1 MRIVQKVSNSKEY
14 ESIDATKLKTKTL
27 KKLDIEYLP
36 DDVTISTMTLVCD
49 IDTKFN
55 CANIAKYI
63 SLSPDGIL
71 SVSYGKNADPRTN
84 RTIIKKK
91 GGSGKKKKQKK
102 CFYNQVSMYVDVS
115 TKKKKPVNIKLFCD
129 GAIQMT
135 GCKTVNHSIE
145 VLTKV
150 LFELKK
156 TKAIVDVKTLMV
168 VDKPFVTNPESLSIK
183 NIRNLRI
190 AMINSGFEIGF
201 KIDRSKLHNLLL
213 ENNYEC
219 LFDPAKHAC
228 VNIKYE
234 HKHTDKTISVF
245 VFEKGS
251 IIITGAQNCLQ
262 IHSAYEFINKYL
274 LKNHNHIKKSDILTN
289 SNIIKYLG
297 PKDVVDINMDNS
309 SDDVN

>member
-1 MRIVQKVSNSKEY
+1 MRVIPKVSNNDEFESKN
-14 ESIDATKLKTKTL
+14 ATALKTKTL
-27 KKLDIEYLP
+27 KKLDIKYLP
-36 DDVTISTMTLVCD
+36 DDVTISTMTLVCE

-63 SLSPDGIL
+63 SLSPNGIL
-71 SVSYGKNADPRTN
+71 SVSYGKSGDTRTN
-84 RTIIKKK
+84 RSIIKKK
-91 GGSGKKKKQKK
+91 TSSGKKKKQKK
-102 CFYNQVSMYVDVS
+102 CFYNQVSMYIDVS

-135 GCKTVNHSIE
+135 GCKTIDHSIE

-156 TKAIVDVKTLMV
+156 TKAIVDAKTMTIME
-168 VDKPFVTNPESLSIK
+168 KPFVTNPEKLSIK
-183 NIRNLRI
+183 DISNLRI
-190 AMINSGFEIGF
+190 AMINSGFEIEF

-234 HKHTDKTISVF
+234 HPDKTISVF

-251 IIITGAQNCLQ
+251 IIITGAQNCSQ
-262 IHSAYEFINKYL
+262 IYSAYDFINKYL
-274 LKNHNHIKKSDILTN
+274 LKNHHHIKKNDMLTN
-289 SNIIKYLG
+289 SNIIKYLD
-297 PKDVVDINMDNS
+297 PKDVIDTNMSS
-309 SDDVN
+309 SDESN

>member
-1 MRIVQKVSNSKEY
+1 MRIIPKVSNNDEF
-14 ESIDATKLKTKTL
+14 ESTNANALRTKTL
-27 KKLDIEYLP
+27 KKLDIKYLP
-36 DDVTISTMTLVCD
+36 DDVTISTMTLVCG

-55 CANIAKYI
+55 CENIARYI
-63 SLSPDGIL
+63 SLSPNGIL
-71 SVSYGKNADPRTN
+71 SVSYGKNGDTRTN
-84 RTIIKKK
+84 RSIIKKK
-91 GGSGKKKKQKK
+91 TSSGKKKKQKK
-102 CFYNQVSMYVDVS
+102 CFYNQVSMYIDVS

-135 GCKTVNHSIE
+135 GCKTIDHSIE

-156 TKAIVDVKTLMV
+156 TKAIVDAKTRTIV
-168 VDKPFVTNPESLSIK
+168 EKPFVTNPEKLNIK
-183 NIRNLRI
+183 DVSNLRI
-190 AMINSGFEIGF
+190 AMINSGFEIEF

-228 VNIKYE
+228 VNIKYD
-234 HKHTDKTISVF
+234 HPDKTISVF

-262 IHSAYEFINKYL
+262 IYSAYDFINKYL
-274 LKNHNHIKKSDILTN
+274 LKNHHHIKKNDMLTN
-289 SNIIKYLG
+289 SNIIKYLD
-297 PKDVVDINMDNS
+297 PTDVIDTNMSS
-309 SDDVN
+309 SDESD